1 MSMPTP
7 FAYAS
12 PEQVM
17 RDRAD
22 YARKGIARGRAIVA
36 LEYGAGILFLAE
48 NPSSTLHKV
57 SEIYDRIAF
66 CGVGKYDEYERLRIL
81 GIRQA
86 DLKGYAYARE
96 DVTARALANLY
107 SQVLG
112 EMFTTAFKPFE
123 VEILVAE
130 VGDPG
135 EESQLY
141 RVMYDGVMTDEE
153 GFVALGG
160 QEDALTAFLQERY
173 EPMPDLEAA
182 VRLGVEALRSVG
194 SNDLTADKIEAAVL
208 DRTMLRRKFRRL
220 STEQLTT
227 ALTTEHR
234 ADGRTRTMGRWIG
247 ESSGSNPNTASRARF
262 VASDVS
268 RPTK

>member
-1 MSMPTP
+1 MTSP
-7 FAYAS
+7 FMYAS

-36 LEYGAGILFLAE
+36 LEYAEGVLFLAE
-48 NPSSTLHKV
+48 NPSATLHKV

-66 CGVGKYDEYERLRIL
+66 AGVGKYDEYERLRIL

-112 EMFTTAFKPFE
+112 QVFTEAFKPFE

-130 VGDPG
+130 VGQDG
-135 EESQLY
+135 EPTQLY
-141 RVMYDGVMTDEE
+141 RVLFDGIVTDHE

-160 QEDALTAFLQERY
+160 QAE
-173 EPMPDLEAA
+173 DLEAA
-182 VRLGVEALRSVG
+182 MRERYQPSSALNDAIRLGVEALRSSG
-194 SNDLTADKIEAAVL
+194 NAALETDQIEAAVL
-208 DRTMLRRKFRRL
+208 DRALPRRKFRRL
-220 STEQLTT
+220 SAEELTA
-227 ALTTEHR
+227 ALDR
-234 ADGRTRTMGRWIG
+234 A
-247 ESSGSNPNTASRARF
+247 
-262 VASDVS
+262 
-268 RPTK
+268 

>member
-1 MSMPTP
+1 MPTP
-7 FAYAS
+7 FMYAS

-36 LEYGAGILFLAE
+36 LEYTDGILFLAE

-66 CGVGKYDEYERLRIL
+66 AGVGKYDEYERLRIL

-112 EMFTTAFKPFE
+112 EMFTNAFKPFE

-130 VGDPG
+130 VGNAG

-141 RVMYDGVMTDEE
+141 RVMFDGVMTDEE

-160 QEDALTAFLQERY
+160 QEEGLASFLEGRY
-173 EPMPDLEAA
+173 EATPDLNAA
-182 VRLGVEALRSVG
+182 VKLGIEALRSVG
-194 SNDLTADKIEAAVL
+194 NAVLPPEQVEAAVL
-208 DRTMLRRKFRRL
+208 DRTMTRRKFRRL
-220 STEQLTT
+220 ATAQLSA
-227 ALTTEHR
+227 AL
-234 ADGRTRTMGRWIG
+234 A
-247 ESSGSNPNTASRARF
+247 
-262 VASDVS
+262 
-268 RPTK
+268 

>member
-1 MSMPTP
+1 VSTP
-7 FAYAS
+7 SPFMYAS
-12 PEQVM
+12 PEQIM

-36 LEYGAGILFLAE
+36 LEYTVGIVFLAE

-66 CGVGKYDEYERLRIL
+66 AGVGKYDEYERLRIL

-112 EMFTTAFKPFE
+112 EMFTAAFKPFE

-130 VGDPG
+130 VGEEG
-135 EESQLY
+135 QESQLY

-160 QEDALTAFLQERY
+160 QEEGLSTFLEDRYQPTPELNDAI
-173 EPMPDLEAA
+173 
-182 VRLGVEALRSVG
+182 RLGVEALRSVG
-194 SNDLTADKIEAAVL
+194 NSDMTAEQIEAAVL
-208 DRTMLRRKFRRL
+208 DRSLSRRKFRRL
-220 STEQLTT
+220 QAADIEG
-227 ALTTEHR
+227 ALS
-234 ADGRTRTMGRWIG
+234 A
-247 ESSGSNPNTASRARF
+247 
-262 VASDVS
+262 
-268 RPTK
+268 

>member
-1 MSMPTP
+1 MTSP
-7 FAYAS
+7 FMYAS

-36 LEYGAGILFLAE
+36 LEYAEGVLFLAE
-48 NPSSTLHKV
+48 NPSATLHKV

-66 CGVGKYDEYERLRIL
+66 AGVGKYDEYERLRIL

-112 EMFTTAFKPFE
+112 QVFTEAFKPFE

-130 VGDPG
+130 VGQDG
-135 EESQLY
+135 EPTQLY
-141 RVMYDGVMTDEE
+141 RVLFDGIVTDHE

-160 QEDALTAFLQERY
+160 QAE
-173 EPMPDLEAA
+173 DLEAA
-182 VRLGVEALRSVG
+182 MRERYQPSSALNDAIRLGVEALRSSG
-194 SNDLTADKIEAAVL
+194 NAALETDQIEAAVL
-208 DRTMLRRKFRRL
+208 DRALPRRKFRRL
-220 STEQLTT
+220 SAELTA
-227 ALTTEHR
+227 ALDR
-234 ADGRTRTMGRWIG
+234 A
-247 ESSGSNPNTASRARF
+247 
-262 VASDVS
+262 
-268 RPTK
+268 

>member
-1 MSMPTP
+1 M
-7 FAYAS
+7 YAS

-36 LEYGAGILFLAE
+36 LEYSAGILFLAE
-48 NPSSTLHKV
+48 NPSATLHKV

-66 CGVGKYDEYERLRIL
+66 AGVGKYDEYERLRIL

-112 EMFTTAFKPFE
+112 EMFTAAFKPFE

-135 EESQLY
+135 QESQLY

-160 QEDALTAFLQERY
+160 QEEALSAFLGERY
-173 EPMPDLEAA
+173 QPMPELAA
-182 VRLGVEALRSVG
+182 AIRLGVEALRNVG
-194 SNDLTADKIEAAVL
+194 ESEMTAEQVEAAVL
-208 DRTMLRRKFRRL
+208 DRSLPRRKFQRL
-220 STEQLTT
+220 RAADIEG
-227 ALTTEHR
+227 ALS
-234 ADGRTRTMGRWIG
+234 A
-247 ESSGSNPNTASRARF
+247 
-262 VASDVS
+262 
-268 RPTK
+268 

>member
-1 MSMPTP
+1 
-7 FAYAS
+7 
-12 PEQVM
+12 M

-36 LEYGAGILFLAE
+36 LEYSAGILFLAE
-48 NPSSTLHKV
+48 NPSATLHKV

-66 CGVGKYDEYERLRIL
+66 AGVGKYDEYERLRIL

-112 EMFTTAFKPFE
+112 EMFTAAFKPFE

-135 EESQLY
+135 QESQLY

-160 QEDALTAFLQERY
+160 QEEALSAFLGERY
-173 EPMPDLEAA
+173 QPMPELAA
-182 VRLGVEALRSVG
+182 AIRLGVEALRNVG
-194 SNDLTADKIEAAVL
+194 ESEMSAEQVEAAVL
-208 DRTMLRRKFRRL
+208 DRSLTRRKFRRL
-220 STEQLTT
+220 RAADIEG
-227 ALTTEHR
+227 ALS
-234 ADGRTRTMGRWIG
+234 A
-247 ESSGSNPNTASRARF
+247 
-262 VASDVS
+262 
-268 RPTK
+268 

>member
-1 MSMPTP
+1 MPTP

-36 LEYGAGILFLAE
+36 LEYTDGILFLAE
-48 NPSSTLHKV
+48 NPSATLHKV

-66 CGVGKYDEYERLRIL
+66 AGVGKYDEYERLRIL

-112 EMFTTAFKPFE
+112 EMFTNAFKPFE

-130 VGDPG
+130 VGNPG

-160 QEDALTAFLQERY
+160 QEEGLASFLSEHY
-173 EPMPDLEAA
+173 EATPDLDAA
-182 VRLGVEALRSVG
+182 VKLGIEALRSVG
-194 SNDLTADKIEAAVL
+194 NADLPPERIEAAVL
-208 DRTMLRRKFRRL
+208 DRTMPRRKFRRL
-220 STEQLTT
+220 GTPQVT
-227 ALTTEHR
+227 AALQ
-234 ADGRTRTMGRWIG
+234 
-247 ESSGSNPNTASRARF
+247 
-262 VASDVS
+262 
-268 RPTK
+268 

>member
-1 MSMPTP
+1 MPSP
-7 FAYAS
+7 FLYAS

-22 YARKGIARGRAIVA
+22 YARKGIGRGRAIVV
-36 LEYGAGILFLAE
+36 LEYADGILFVAE
-48 NPSSTLHKV
+48 NPSATLHKV
-57 SEIYDRIAF
+57 SEIYDRIGF

-112 EMFTTAFKPFE
+112 QMFTEAFKPFE

-135 EESQLY
+135 QESQLY
-141 RVMYDGVMTDEE
+141 RVMYDGVMSDEE

-160 QEDALTAFLQERY
+160 QEESLKEFLQGRY
-173 EPMPDLEAA
+173 QPTPDLETA
-182 VRLGVEALRSVG
+182 VQLGAEALRSVG
-194 SNDLTADKIEAAVL
+194 TADLPADQIEAAVL
-208 DRTMLRRKFRRL
+208 DRNLPRRKFRRL
-220 STEQLTT
+220 TAQQLSE
-227 ALTTEHR
+227 AL
-234 ADGRTRTMGRWIG
+234 A
-247 ESSGSNPNTASRARF
+247 
-262 VASDVS
+262 
-268 RPTK
+268 